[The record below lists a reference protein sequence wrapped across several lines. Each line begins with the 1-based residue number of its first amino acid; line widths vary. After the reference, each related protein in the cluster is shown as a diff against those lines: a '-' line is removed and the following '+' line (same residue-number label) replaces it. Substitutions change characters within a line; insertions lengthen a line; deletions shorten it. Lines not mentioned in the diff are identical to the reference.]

1 VGEGN
6 FATTGTFG
14 GWRGDGVEGHC
25 GVEGGVEMG
34 TGVEVFEGD
43 SFTDD
48 GVETLLVEGCR
59 FRLNDSGSCWW
70 GCSLMDCE
78 EY

>member
-1 VGEGN
+1 
-6 FATTGTFG
+6 
-14 GWRGDGVEGHC
+14 
-25 GVEGGVEMG
+25 MG

-48 GVETLLVEGCR
+48 GVETLLVEGWG
-59 FRLNDSGSCWW
+59 FRLNDSGSWWW